1 MKELIVVKL
10 GGGAAAAPQ
19 LRRWLSAIA
28 QGAGRV
34 VLVPGG
40 GPFADAVRTAQTA
53 MGFDDKTAH
62 ALALAA
68 MRQYGM
74 AICALHPALT
84 QAETPRAIAATM
96 HAGRVPVWL
105 PETMALADPTIA
117 ASWDVTSDSLAL
129 WLAAELGARMAIFIK
144 QARPAPMRAGALT
157 DAGIMDRAFPA
168 FLASAGLP
176 AYVAGPGDVET
187 LGGVLGSGQPAG
199 LSPVLLDESP
209 PGMLQ

>member
-1 MKELIVVKL
+1 MIVKL
-10 GGGAAAAPQ
+10 GGGVAVAPQ
-19 LRRWLSAIA
+19 LRKWLAAVA

-40 GPFADAVRTAQTA
+40 GLFADAVRAAQAA

-68 MRQYGM
+68 MRQYGL
-74 AICALHPALT
+74 ALCALHPALT

-105 PETMALADPTIA
+105 PETMALADSGVA

-129 WLAAELGARMAIFIK
+129 WLAAELGARMTVLIK
-144 QARPAPMRAGALT
+144 QVRPAPATASALSA
-157 DAGIMDRAFPA
+157 DGVVDRAFPA
-168 FLASAGLP
+168 FYAAARIP
-176 AYVAGPGDVET
+176 AYVAGPGDADA
-187 LGGVLGSGQPAG
+187 LGAILGTGQLLG
-199 LSPVLLDESP
+199 LAPILADEP
-209 PGMLQ
+209 HDGAAP

>member
-1 MKELIVVKL
+1 MKDLIVVKL
-10 GGGAAAAPQ
+10 GGGSAAAPQ
-19 LRRWLSAIA
+19 LRLWLSAIA
-28 QGAGRV
+28 HGVGRV

-40 GPFADAVRTAQTA
+40 GPFADAVRTAQTV
-53 MGFDDKTAH
+53 MGFDHTTAH

-74 AICALHPALT
+74 ALCALHPALT

-129 WLAAELGARMAIFIK
+129 WLAAELGARIAIFIK
-144 QARPAPMRAGALT
+144 QVRPAPMSAQALA
-157 DAGIMDRAFPA
+157 DAGVMDRAFPA
-168 FLASAGLP
+168 FFALAGLP
-176 AYVAGPGDVET
+176 AYVAGPGDAEI
-187 LGGVLGSGQPAG
+187 LGGVLGSGHLAG
-199 LSPVLLDESP
+199 LSPVLLDEAL
-209 PGMLQ
+209 PGSLP